1 MPHYRP
7 LVPDAG
13 HLCSVAQTN
22 QRDSHLGMGEK
33 ECPRHAPKMKRKYKS
48 MRARREAREITER
61 RASSTSIMS
70 AYKVGI
76 MIEEDNS

>member
-13 HLCSVAQTN
+13 HLCSVTSVAQTN
-22 QRDSHLGMGEK
+22 RRDSHLGMGEK
-33 ECPRHAPKMKRKYKS
+33 ECPEARAKMKRKYQVN
-48 MRARREAREITER
+48 E
-61 RASSTSIMS
+61 ASSTSMS